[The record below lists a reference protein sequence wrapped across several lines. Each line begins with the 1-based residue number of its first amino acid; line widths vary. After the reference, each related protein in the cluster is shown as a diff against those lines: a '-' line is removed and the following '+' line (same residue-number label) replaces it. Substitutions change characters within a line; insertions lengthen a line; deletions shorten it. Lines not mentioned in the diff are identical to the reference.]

1 MTIRSGQLDWLLVEF
16 VRDTPGVA
24 NAIVVSGDGL
34 RLATS
39 PGVTVALG
47 DQLAAAASGLAG
59 LAAGASRL
67 LASGAVTQTVLEM
80 EGGYLLVGAIGTA
93 GLLAVH
99 TDRHC
104 DLGVVGYESA
114 LLAARVGHSLEPGIR

>member
-1 MTIRSGQLDWLLVEF
+1 MSGWQLTDLVRR
-16 VRDTPGVA
+16 VPGVHGA
-24 NAIVVSGDGL
+24 VLVSADGL
-34 RLATS
+34 CLAVSDGIDDT
-39 PGVTVALG
+39 LG